1 MLTSALYASCRYR
14 LPDESFSTYQI
25 VDALNYVMREINV
38 ALNGVTSS
46 LTTKTATLTITAG
59 AASLPT
65 DFESMISVGGPE
77 FPTVNLPYDRELD
90 TYSYQIVG
98 DTIEIE
104 GTTVDIYYRKSFAE
118 YTWDGAVIAPAT
130 IDLPA
135 SFNNMVVDSVAN
147 RTMGQPVSVQQ
158 QALRLIASRDGK
170 KRDRTLI
177 FTM

>member
-14 LPDESFSTYQI
+14 LPEENFSTYQI

-46 LTTKTATLTITAG
+46 LTTGTATLTITAG
-59 AASLPT
+59 VATLPA
-65 DFESMISVGGPE
+65 DFESMISVGGPD
-77 FPTVNLPYDRELD
+77 FPTVNVPYDRELD
-90 TYSYQIVG
+90 SYSYQIVG
-98 DTIEIE
+98 NTIKVE

-135 SFNNMVVDSVAN
+135 SFSNMVIDSVVN
-147 RTMGQPVSVQQ
+147 RCNGQPVQAQQ
-158 QALRLIASRDGK
+158 QALRLITTRDGK
-170 KRDRTLI
+170 KRPRNLI
-177 FTM
+177 F